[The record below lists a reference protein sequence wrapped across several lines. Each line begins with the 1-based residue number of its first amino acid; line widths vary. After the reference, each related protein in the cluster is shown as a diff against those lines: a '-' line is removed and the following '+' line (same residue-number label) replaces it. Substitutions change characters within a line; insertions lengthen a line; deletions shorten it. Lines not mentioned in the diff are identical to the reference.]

1 MIGLAAGAWLGYL
14 SQARLTNS
22 EHRMFSKTLA
32 ALVACLASVPA
43 WAANNPPAKNGEEP
57 PEVRYA
63 AMLEREYGPLGTTTA
78 QILAHDATH
87 EPVTLMGALIYR
99 LRGKPLEK
107 LSVVE
112 KKLLA
117 VYGLKEEVDNGGF
130 SQYFNGPVGD
140 GSATAVQGLKD
151 MQAVQILKPVQRALS
166 VFPAGKPPA
175 DQARRLKLIEGM
187 KRRAEGVWS
196 SCDDEFY
203 LREEDL
209 ATLALAYVK
218 KNQAQVVLN

>member
-1 MIGLAAGAWLGYL
+1 VIVKLLAIVI
-14 SQARLTNS
+14 
-22 EHRMFSKTLA
+22 TLCCCA
-32 ALVACLASVPA
+32 TS
-43 WAANNPPAKNGEEP
+43 WAANPAANKGEDP

-63 AMLEREYGPLGTTTA
+63 AMLEREYGPLGRTTA
-78 QILAHDATH
+78 QILGHESTH

-99 LRGKPLEK
+99 LRGKPIEQLTA
-107 LSVVE
+107 VE

-140 GSATAVQGLKD
+140 TSAAAVQGLKD
-151 MQAVQILKPVQRALS
+151 MQALPLLKPVQRALS
-166 VFPAGKPPA
+166 VFAAAKPPA
-175 DQARRLKLIEGM
+175 EQAKRVKLVDAM
-187 KRRAEGVWS
+187 KKRAQGVWS

-209 ATLALAYVK
+209 AALALAYVK
-218 KNQAQVVLN
+218 RNRAQVVLE